1 MATETIDLLVNG
13 GKASAGPPLG
23 PKLGPTGI
31 PVNKVVD
38 AINEKTAE
46 MNGMQVPVK
55 VTINKDDKSFEIS
68 IGTPPTAA
76 LIKKEL
82 GLQKASGKAQRE
94 MVADIPIDNIIKV
107 ARIKFDSLNASDMK
121 AAVLELIGTCTSM
134 GIKVEGLMPID
145 AIKAV
150 KEKNEWEARITGKKK
165 LEEHSAAEMKAK
177 QVEMQAEIAEH
188 RAEDAKEAAE
198 EAAEEAAAAPAP
210 VEGEAK
216 PAAEGEKSAEGEKKE
231 EAAPAAAAKE

>member
-31 PVNKVVD
+31 SVKGVVD

-55 VTINKDDKSFEIS
+55 VTINTSDKSFEIS

-82 GLQKASGKAQRE
+82 GLQKASGKAGRE

-107 ARIKFDSLNASDMK
+107 ARIKIDTLNAADMK
-121 AAVLELIGTCTSM
+121 AAVCEIIGTCTSM
-134 GIKVEGLMPID
+134 GVEVEGMLPRA

-150 KEKNEWEARITGKKK
+150 KEEGKWADKISGKKQ
-165 LEEHSAAEMKAK
+165 LEEHSAAELKAK

-188 RAEDAKEAAE
+188 RAEEEAEKAAEAPAE
-198 EAAEEAAAAPAP
+198 EAAPA
-210 VEGEAK
+210 EGEA
-216 PAAEGEKSAEGEKKE
+216 PAAEGEKKE
-231 EAAPAAAAKE
+231 EAPAKPAEKKE

>member
-1 MATETIDLLVNG
+1 MATETIDLLVNA

-31 PVNKVVD
+31 SVKKVVD

-55 VTINKDDKSFEIS
+55 VTINTSDKSFEIS

-82 GLQKASGKAQRE
+82 GIQKASGKAGRE

-107 ARIKFDSLNASDMK
+107 ARIKIDTLNAADMK
-121 AAVLELIGTCTSM
+121 AAVCEIIGTCTSM
-134 GIKVEGLMPID
+134 GVEVEGMLPRA

-150 KEKNEWEARITGKKK
+150 KEEGKWADKISGKKQ
-165 LEEHSAAEMKAK
+165 LEEHSAAELKAK

-188 RAEDAKEAAE
+188 RAEDAAEAAVEAAEKEAAKP
-198 EAAEEAAAAPAP
+198 AEEAKP
-210 VEGEAK
+210 EGEAK
-216 PAAEGEKSAEGEKKE
+216 PAEGEKKD
-231 EAAPAAAAKE
+231 EAAKPAEKKE

>member
-31 PVNKVVD
+31 SVKGVVD

-55 VTINKDDKSFEIS
+55 VTINTSDKSFEIS

-82 GLQKASGKAQRE
+82 GIQKASGKAGRE

-107 ARIKFDSLNASDMK
+107 ARIKIDTLNAADMK
-121 AAVLELIGTCTSM
+121 AAVCEIIGTCTSM
-134 GIKVEGLMPID
+134 GVEVEGMLPRA

-150 KEKNEWEARITGKKK
+150 KEEGKWADKISGKKQ
-165 LEEHSAAEMKAK
+165 LEEHSAAELKAK

-188 RAEDAKEAAE
+188 RAEDAAEAAVEAAEKEAAKP
-198 EAAEEAAAAPAP
+198 AEEAKPD
-210 VEGEAK
+210 GEKKDEAAK
-216 PAAEGEKSAEGEKKE
+216 PAEKKE
-231 EAAPAAAAKE
+231 

>member
-31 PVNKVVD
+31 SVKKVVD

-55 VTINKDDKSFEIS
+55 VTINTSDKSFEIS

-82 GLQKASGKAQRE
+82 GIQKASGKAGRE

-107 ARIKFDSLNASDMK
+107 ARIKIDTLNAADMK
-121 AAVLELIGTCTSM
+121 AAVCEIIGTCTSM
-134 GIKVEGLMPID
+134 GVEVEGMLPRA

-150 KEKNEWEARITGKKK
+150 KEEGKWADKISGKKQ
-165 LEEHSAAEMKAK
+165 LEEHSAAELKAK

-188 RAEDAKEAAE
+188 RAEDAAEAAVEAAEKEAAKP
-198 EAAEEAAAAPAP
+198 AEEAKP
-210 VEGEAK
+210 EGEAK
-216 PAAEGEKSAEGEKKE
+216 PAEGEKKD
-231 EAAPAAAAKE
+231 EAAKPAEKKE

>member
-31 PVNKVVD
+31 SVKKVVD

-55 VTINKDDKSFEIS
+55 VTINTSDKSFEIY

-82 GLQKASGKAQRE
+82 GLQKASGKAGRE

-107 ARIKFDSLNASDMK
+107 ARIKIDTLNAADMK
-121 AAVLELIGTCTSM
+121 AAV
-134 GIKVEGLMPID
+134 
-145 AIKAV
+145 
-150 KEKNEWEARITGKKK
+150 
-165 LEEHSAAEMKAK
+165 
-177 QVEMQAEIAEH
+177 
-188 RAEDAKEAAE
+188 
-198 EAAEEAAAAPAP
+198 
-210 VEGEAK
+210 
-216 PAAEGEKSAEGEKKE
+216 
-231 EAAPAAAAKE
+231 